1 MGIFNFFK
9 SQMFGGKVC
18 RTIGS
23 VTGQGRGPVKTEI
36 KVHIIEDNK
45 SSTGK
50 SIGLEL
56 IAKSTL
62 SYQML
67 PITLSEQ
74 ETKDLINLLNES
86 CK

>member
-1 MGIFNFFK
+1 MGIFNFLK
-9 SQMFGGKVC
+9 SQILGGKI
-18 RTIGS
+18 RKTIGS
-23 VTGQGRGPVKTEI
+23 VTGRECGLVKTEI

-45 SSTGK
+45 SGTGE
-50 SIGLEL
+50 SICIEL
-56 IAKSTL
+56 TAKSAL

-74 ETKDLINLLNES
+74 EIKNLINLLNES